1 VKDRDNQE
9 VKIDLMSRGARK
21 QSSTADAAVE
31 EKKEGP
37 ENGEEFFFSNTL
49 LKIYQVPMLFGK
61 SSEEG
66 DAPNQGAFI
75 CIIFEK

>member
-1 VKDRDNQE
+1 
-9 VKIDLMSRGARK
+9 MTRGARK
-21 QSSTADAAVE
+21 QQNTNETTAKV
-31 EKKEGP
+31 KEGP

-49 LKIYQVPMLFGK
+49 VKIYQVPMLFGK